1 MTNTINGWD
10 NINSENVWING
21 KAQSVNTSIPSE
33 NVESSGKIEN
43 SLAAQRRDFESAR
56 NIMAELV
63 LVDRAYIPL
72 FEWAESRLAAIDAK
86 VDTIARAQKV
96 VDDQMATR
104 RKASDSSP
112 SLDVAKRPGQI
123 PLRLQ

>member
-1 MTNTINGWD
+1 MTNTLNGWD
-10 NINSENVWING
+10 DINSENVWING

-56 NIMAELV
+56 NTMAELV
-63 LVDRAYIPL
+63 LADRAYIPL

-104 RKASDSSP
+104 RKAFDSSP
-112 SLDVAKRPGQI
+112 SSDVAKRIGQI